1 MKVKRK
7 ALRKIHQ
14 QTSTGSKIPKVA
26 EEGNKKKKAKIEI
39 DDARADEND
48 TAEDSDDDE
57 ESEGNNDIR
66 LDGNIEHQTEE
77 YTFEFND
84 MKDEYAEGICTML
97 KKMVQNPTRA
107 YEVASLISSQCEYFI
122 LVLHYPR
129 CAYVLKKKNIY

>member
-14 QTSTGSKIPKVA
+14 QTSTGSKIPKGA
-26 EEGNKKKKAKIEI
+26 EEGNKKKKAKIEAE
-39 DDARADEND
+39 DNHPDGDD
-48 TAEDSDDDE
+48 TADDSGDDD
-57 ESEGNNDIR
+57 ESEGNADIR

-97 KKMVQNPTRA
+97 KRMVQNPTRA
-107 YEVASLISSQCEYFI
+107 YEVASLISSQCKYYI
-122 LVLHYPR
+122 S
-129 CAYVLKKKNIY
+129 I